1 MYFIPFSPTLNAYTF
16 GFDDFWRK
24 DNMRI
29 FEKARF
35 YDIGALNNARKKACR
50 RASLF

>member
-1 MYFIPFSPTLNAYTF
+1 
-16 GFDDFWRK
+16 
-24 DNMRI
+24 MRI

-50 RASLF
+50 RASLFE